1 MIVGE
6 NMIRNDI
13 YCLYKGKEYRLV
25 HMVDGTYEIVTKNQ
39 FDVDETFD
47 FYQNEIYR
55 KQVELEEVEEVYSI
69 NSFAVYRG
77 DIFGVSRSLGVDVEL
92 YTSNI
97 DLAVENRMNQIGKS
111 EYVKIVSQSEVEVF
125 VEKKPLNLKL
135 DSVG

>member
-25 HMVDGTYEIVTKNQ
+25 HKAVGTYEIVTKNQ
-39 FDVDETFD
+39 FDVDEAFD

-55 KQVELEEVEEVYSI
+55 KQVELDEVEEVYSI
-69 NSFAVYRG
+69 NSFAVYNG

-97 DLAVENRMNQIGKS
+97 DLAVENRMNQIGKG

-125 VEKKPLNLKL
+125 EEKKPLNLK
-135 DSVG
+135 